1 MLKVSIIK
9 DHTGSPVGVVLP
21 FEIFRQLAEQAEST
35 LSDEDLAALVLATHD
50 PNEET
55 WPAALVNR
63 LLDGENPLHVY
74 RTYRG
79 LSQKGLAEK
88 AGCTANYIS
97 QLESGRRVMSPIMA
111 SSLAS
116 ILGIDADD
124 LLDPPEAVSA
134 RREKPLTAR

>member
-1 MLKVSIIK
+1 MLKVSVIK

-21 FEIFRQLAEQAEST
+21 FEIFRQLAEQAESA
-35 LSDEDLAALVLATHD
+35 LSDEDLAAIVLATHD

-79 LSQKGLAEK
+79 LSQKSLAEK

-97 QLESGRRVMSPIMA
+97 QLETGRRVMSPIMA
-111 SSLAS
+111 SSLAN
-116 ILGIDADD
+116 ILGTDAEEVG
-124 LLDPPEAVSA
+124 PPPVLI
-134 RREKPLTAR
+134 P